1 MDSATVNDTTINIT
15 SEDFEYIRKMLREH
29 SAIVL
34 DDGKEYLAEA
44 RLGPL
49 VRQEGVSTV
58 SELVIRL
65 QKTPF
70 GRLHSQVVEALATN
84 ETSFFRDSTPYE
96 SLKTEVIP
104 QLIKLREN
112 ERQINIWCAAS
123 SSGQEPYSVAML
135 LKEHFLVLKSWN
147 VHIFATDLSREMVER
162 TAEGRYSQLEINR
175 GLPAPLLVKYFQKD
189 GTGWRIKD
197 EIRSMVDPQELNL
210 VNSWGSLPRM
220 DIVLLRNVL
229 IYFDIETRLMIFNKL
244 RSVLKPDGFLLL
256 GGGETTMN
264 LDDGFQRVHF
274 GKCDFY
280 QFV

>member
-1 MDSATVNDTTINIT
+1 MDSTTINIT
-15 SEDFEYIRKMLREH
+15 TEEFLYIRKMLREH

-34 DDGKEYLAEA
+34 DNGKEYLAEA

-49 VRQEGVSTV
+49 IRQEGVNSIG
-58 SELVIRL
+58 ELVTRL
-65 QKTPF
+65 QKMPF

-84 ETSFFRDSTPYE
+84 ETSFFRDSTPFE
-96 SLKTEVIP
+96 SLKTDVIP
-104 QLIKLREN
+104 RLMKLRQN
-112 ERQINIWCAAS
+112 ERRLNIWCAAS

-135 LKEHFLVLKSWN
+135 LKEHFVALNSWD
-147 VHIFATDLSREMVER
+147 VRILATDLSREMVER
-162 TAEGRYSQLEINR
+162 TKQGRYSQLEINR

-197 EIRSMVDPQELNL
+197 EIRSMIHFQELNL
-210 VNSWGSLPRM
+210 MNSWGSLPRM

-229 IYFDIETRLMIFNKL
+229 IYFDIETRLLIFKKL
-244 RSVLKPDGFLLL
+244 RSVLRADGFLLL
-256 GGGETTMN
+256 GGGETTMH
-264 LDDGFQRVHF
+264 LDDGFQRVQF